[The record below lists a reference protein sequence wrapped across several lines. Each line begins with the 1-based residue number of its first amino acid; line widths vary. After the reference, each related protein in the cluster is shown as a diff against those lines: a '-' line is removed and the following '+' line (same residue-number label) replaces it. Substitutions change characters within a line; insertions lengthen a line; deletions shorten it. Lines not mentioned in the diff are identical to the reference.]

1 MPDVGSLR
9 TVTTGPLGIVEAWQL
24 AVNRGSAIDAVTL
37 MAEQVEVLG
46 PRGEGLMPRHE
57 LGAWMVRSGFTAE
70 PLRWFCGGNGS
81 VVVEQDARWVD
92 WETGHERGRAVVA
105 LRVRVDD
112 GVVSRVVRHDEGLR
126 AALDS
131 AGLASSDEVLDRA

>member
-1 MPDVGSLR
+1 M
-9 TVTTGPLGIVEAWQL
+9 TTGPLGIVEAWQL
-24 AVNRGSAIDAVTL
+24 AVNRGSATDAVTL

-46 PRGEGLMPRHE
+46 PRGEGFMPRHE

-70 PLRWFCGGNGS
+70 PLRWFCGGNGT

-92 WETGHERGRAVVA
+92 RETGQGRGRAVVA
-105 LRVRVDD
+105 SRFRVDD
-112 GVVSRVVRHDEGLR
+112 DVVSRVVRHDEGLQ

-131 AGLASSDEVLDRA
+131 AGLASADEVLDRA

>member
-1 MPDVGSLR
+1 M
-9 TVTTGPLGIVEAWQL
+9 TTGALGIVEAWQL
-24 AVNRGSAIDAVTL
+24 AVNRASAADAVAL

-70 PLRWFCGGNGS
+70 PLRWFCGGNGT

-92 WETGHERGRAVVA
+92 RETGLERGKAVVA
-105 LRVRVDD
+105 SRFMVDD
-112 GVVSRVVRHDEGLR
+112 HVVSRVVRHDEGLQ

-131 AGLASSDEVLDRA
+131 AGLGSADEVLVDRV

>member
-1 MPDVGSLR
+1 M
-9 TVTTGPLGIVEAWQL
+9 TTGPLGIVEAWQL
-24 AVNRGSAIDAVTL
+24 AVNRGSATDAVTL

-70 PLRWFCGGNGS
+70 PLRWFCGGNGT

-92 WETGHERGRAVVA
+92 RETGQGRGRAVVA
-105 LRVRVDD
+105 SRFRVDD
-112 GVVSRVVRHDEGLR
+112 DVVSRVVRHDEGLQ

-131 AGLASSDEVLDRA
+131 ASLGGADEVLDRA

>member
-1 MPDVGSLR
+1 M
-9 TVTTGPLGIVEAWQL
+9 TTGALGIVEAWQL
-24 AVNRGSAIDAVTL
+24 AVNRGSATDAVAL
-37 MAEQVEVLG
+37 MAEQVEVVG

-70 PLRWFCGGNGS
+70 PLRWFCGGNGT

-92 WETGHERGRAVVA
+92 RETGQERGRAVVA
-105 LRVRVDD
+105 SRFRVDD
-112 GVVSRVVRHDEGLR
+112 DVVSRVVRHDEGLQ

-131 AGLASSDEVLDRA
+131 AGLASADEVLDRA